1 MVTAEF
7 NGPDGRV
14 AGSRAGCDR
23 VQRRVHARGRQP
35 FAIGPVAST
44 RMACFEPE
52 GIGQQE
58 SAYFAALA
66 RVSSW
71 SFQEERLQL
80 RAADGALQVEFPPG
94 TGSVAAPAARRA
106 TRPYWRLSRCAHSSS
121 TSRSW
126 ATPKW
131 SRMRLRRGSARRQGR
146 SRQRRCRLGS
156 VPGDI
161 DLLVVGGPTHAH
173 GMTTR
178 DSRRSAAQRAAS
190 GLVPFRTGMREWL
203 ADLETPAAGIAGA
216 AFDTRIKGP
225 SLLWGSAAQAAAKEL
240 RRLGFESLADPA
252 SFLVKGPLG
261 PVYDVLV
268 DGELEGP
275 RAWRNLGTDLAGRA
289 ERQRGAPA

>member
-1 MVTAEF
+1 MRVLIVVESMFDNTRRIAAAIAEGLAPHGTVDVV
-7 NGPDGRV
+7 NV
-14 AGSRAGCDR
+14 A
-23 VQRRVHARGRQP
+23 
-35 FAIGPVAST
+35 
-44 RMACFEPE
+44 E
-52 GIGQQE
+52 G
-58 SAYFAALA
+58 
-66 RVSSW
+66 
-71 SFQEERLQL
+71 
-80 RAADGALQVEFPPG
+80 
-94 TGSVAAPAARRA
+94 PAA
-106 TRPYWRLSRCAHSSS
+106 
-121 TSRSW
+121 
-126 ATPKW
+126 
-131 SRMRLRRGSARRQGR
+131 
-146 SRQRRCRLGS
+146 
-156 VPGDI
+156 VPGDV

-203 ADLETPAAGIAGA
+203 ADLEAPAAGMAGA

-268 DGELEGP
+268 DGELERA
-275 RAWRNLGTDLAGRA
+275 RAWGENLGTDLAGRA